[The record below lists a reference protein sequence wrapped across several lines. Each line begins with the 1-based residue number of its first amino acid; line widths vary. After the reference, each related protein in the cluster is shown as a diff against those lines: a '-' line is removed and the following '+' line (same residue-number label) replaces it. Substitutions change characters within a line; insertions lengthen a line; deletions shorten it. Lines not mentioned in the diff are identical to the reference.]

1 MCIIVIKRIVRAQL
15 ALKCVIIIFTTNT
28 RLISLSTLIRTSM
41 KKNKQEIWLL
51 LFAARMMDDLFNLFS
66 TQHESIILG
75 NLSIDWIFVL
85 YSGCC
90 FILWI
95 NVPGISF
102 VLFFRS
108 NSMGITLDEEWMVW
122 ENSTYCSRSA
132 YGFSQSI
139 HWNSMRSSSSLSRSG
154 SMNELL
160 WSLLLCCKSLTDPQS
175 SSLAPLCWEPEINS
189 KFPNYNLIFLWHKS
203 WFKWMRSK

>member
-1 MCIIVIKRIVRAQL
+1 MCIIVIKRNVRAQL
-15 ALKCVIIIFTTNT
+15 SLKCVIIIFTTNT

-41 KKNKQEIWLL
+41 KKNKHYCCSLHVWWMICSMYSVHKMNQLYLGIYQLIE
-51 LFAARMMDDLFNLFS
+51 FS
-66 TQHESIILG
+66 
-75 NLSIDWIFVL
+75 
-85 YSGCC
+85 C
-90 FILWI
+90 FI
-95 NVPGISF
+95 PQISF
-102 VLFFRS
+102 VLFFGS
-108 NSMGITLDEEWMVW
+108 NSMGITVGEKWMVW

-160 WSLLLCCKSLTDPQS
+160 WSLLLCCKSFTDPQS

-189 KFPNYNLIFLWHKS
+189 KNQITT
-203 WFKWMRSK
+203 

>member
-51 LFAARMMDDLFNLFS
+51 LFAARMMDDLFNVFS

-85 YSGCC
+85 YLGCF

-95 NVPGISF
+95 KVPRICFFSFKFDGNHCGWRMNGLRKFYLLFEVRIRFFAVNTLKFNAVFVFAISIR
-102 VLFFRS
+102 VYERATV
-108 NSMGITLDEEWMVW
+108 ITFIML
-122 ENSTYCSRSA
+122 
-132 YGFSQSI
+132 
-139 HWNSMRSSSSLSRSG
+139 
-154 SMNELL
+154 
-160 WSLLLCCKSLTDPQS
+160 
-175 SSLAPLCWEPEINS
+175 
-189 KFPNYNLIFLWHKS
+189 
-203 WFKWMRSK
+203 